1 MSHIRAFPNRFIGEC
16 MIGIRFL
23 PAIAI
28 ALLAGCSSNVTLQ
41 NADGTA
47 SKVRLETTFAV
58 HGKPAPTV
66 LIGHGSGGVA
76 YSHRLWAS
84 TIRDW
89 GYNVVV
95 IDHYSQRGIGIHTG
109 KVVAGA
115 TSYDRIKDFAYTI
128 NWVKSQKW
136 HEGNIVIV
144 GYSQGGAGILAF
156 ANTSTMERE
165 GLLSETID
173 SVSAV
178 AGFYPACFFFS
189 PPAKPRVPV
198 LMLLAEKDDLARPEY
213 CGHLDEKFYSVK
225 ILKNAT
231 HSFDENI
238 PAHVRL
244 SFTHRYSAEAVE
256 ESKIYLREFL
266 DLHLKSSTVNSVK

>member
-1 MSHIRAFPNRFIGEC
+1 MMGFK
-16 MIGIRFL
+16 FL
-23 PAIAI
+23 TAIAI
-28 ALLAGCSSNVTLQ
+28 VLLSGCSTNVTLQ

-47 SKVRLETTFAV
+47 SKVRLETTLAV
-58 HGKPAPTV
+58 HGQPAPTV

-76 YSHRLWAS
+76 PSHRVWAS
-84 TIRDW
+84 TIRTW

-95 IDHYSQRGIGIHTG
+95 IDHYYLRGIGIHTG

-115 TSYDRIKDFAYTI
+115 TSIDRVKDFAYTI

-136 HEGNIVIV
+136 HEGNIAIV

-156 ANTSTMERE
+156 ANKSTMERE
-165 GLLSETID
+165 GLISENTD

-178 AGFYPACFFFS
+178 VGFYPACFFFS

-213 CGHLDEKFYSVK
+213 CGYLDKKFYSVK
-225 ILKNAT
+225 VLKNAT

-256 ESKIYLREFL
+256 ESKLYLREFL
-266 DLHLKSSTVNSVK
+266 ETHLKPSAGNPVK